1 VSDPVKPAARRI
13 CSALFVPAHQRRFRE
28 TAIECGA
35 DAVILDLEDS
45 VPPTER
51 PTARAEIGE
60 WLAAAGPS
68 PTPAVCVRINGPSE
82 GCLDDDLAA
91 AVRPGLEAV
100 MVSKVSDANEVRH
113 VADLLGPL
121 EEQAGMPVGSVRVWP
136 TLETAQAVRNAYEL
150 ACASERVAYMG
161 AAAAPN
167 GDIAR
172 ALGFGWTDTFLETLF
187 LRSKVLLDVRAA
199 GVPNPMTGVVT
210 ALRGLSELEAFAHQ
224 SRSIGYEGMM
234 VIHPSHV
241 AMVNAIFGPSEE
253 ELAAAR
259 RLLAATEH
267 AATAGAGAIEHEG
280 RMVDAAMVRVA
291 QDLIARYAHPAP
303 TPGHAHSAPTERAPA
318 AGVSPAA
325 ASEAMG
331 SAASE
336 AETR

>member
-1 VSDPVKPAARRI
+1 MTSANKPAARRI
-13 CSALFVPAHQRRFRE
+13 RSALFVPAHQRQFRQ
-28 TAIECGA
+28 TAIDCGA

-45 VPPTER
+45 VPPAER
-51 PTARAEIGE
+51 PAARAEIGE
-60 WLAAAGPS
+60 WLAEAGAT

-100 MVSKVSDANEVRH
+100 MVSKVSDASEVRH
-113 VADLLGPL
+113 VADLLAAH
-121 EEQAGMPVGSVRVWP
+121 EERAGMPVGSVRVWP
-136 TLETAQAVRNAYEL
+136 ILETALAVRNAYEL

-210 ALRGLSELEAFAHQ
+210 ALNGLEELESFAQQ
-224 SRSIGYEGMM
+224 SRAIGYEGMM

-241 AMVNAIFGPSEE
+241 PVVNEIFGPSGE

-259 RLLAATEH
+259 RLIAATDQ
-267 AATAGAGAIEHEG
+267 AATMGAGAIEHEG

-291 QDLIARYAHPAP
+291 QDLIARHDSRLRPRHPAP
-303 TPGHAHSAPTERAPA
+303 TERRPLGQRPA
-318 AGVSPAA
+318 C
-325 ASEAMG
+325 
-331 SAASE
+331 
-336 AETR
+336 T

>member
-1 VSDPVKPAARRI
+1 MSHASNPAARRI
-13 CSALFVPAHQRRFRE
+13 RSALFVPAHQRQFRE
-28 TAIECGA
+28 TAIDCAA

-45 VPPTER
+45 VPPAER
-51 PTARAEIGE
+51 PAARAEIGE
-60 WLAAAGPS
+60 WLADAGAT

-100 MVSKVSDANEVRH
+100 MVSKVSDASEVRH
-113 VADLLGPL
+113 VADLLAAH
-121 EEQAGMPVGSVRVWP
+121 EERAGMPVGSVRVWP
-136 TLETAQAVRNAYEL
+136 ILETALAVRNAYEL

-172 ALGFGWTDTFLETLF
+172 ALGLGWTDTFLETLF

-210 ALRGLSELEAFAHQ
+210 SLRGLEELEAFAQQ
-224 SRSIGYEGMM
+224 SRAIGYEGMM

-241 AMVNAIFGPSEE
+241 PVVNEIFGPSDE

-259 RLLAATEH
+259 RLIAATDQ
-267 AATAGAGAIEHEG
+267 AAAMGAGAIEHEG

-291 QDLIARYAHPAP
+291 QDLIAK
-303 TPGHAHSAPTERAPA
+303 
-318 AGVSPAA
+318 
-325 ASEAMG
+325 SEA
-331 SAASE
+331 
-336 AETR
+336 T